1 MNLQTRGRG
10 SYDPKICGR
19 SCWTPLCQMRRE
31 DGGKEIQENL
41 RRSPIPFNGPSSF
54 IAKLA
59 AGAAFGAMRRA
70 NDLVARVPRD
80 ILDRI
85 LGCHSTCTN

>member
-1 MNLQTRGRG
+1 
-10 SYDPKICGR
+10 
-19 SCWTPLCQMRRE
+19 MRRE
-31 DGGKEIQENL
+31 DGGEEIQENL

-70 NDLVARVPRD
+70 NDLVVRVPRD

-85 LGCHSTCTN
+85 MGCRTTFIV